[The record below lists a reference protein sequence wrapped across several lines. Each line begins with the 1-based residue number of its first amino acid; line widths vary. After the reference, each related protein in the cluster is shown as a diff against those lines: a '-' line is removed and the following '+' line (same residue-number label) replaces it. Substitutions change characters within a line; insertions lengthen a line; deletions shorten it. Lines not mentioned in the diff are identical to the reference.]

1 MIKISNLTSLVFV
14 LFISILLA
22 YASFSGGSSEAYLFP
37 KLITSVMIILS
48 SLSLIIYFLDK
59 PKSIAIIDIGKLSV
73 YLTSIVLF
81 TLLGET
87 LGFYFFAVLLFL
99 VNTYYYS
106 ENKNI
111 KIIIQNILVT
121 AIFMF
126 FIYFLF
132 SITLKVQVPRFFV
145 F

>member
-48 SLSLIIYFLDK
+48 CLSLIIYFLDK
-59 PKSIAIIDIGKLSV
+59 PKSIAIIDIRKLSV

>member
-1 MIKISNLTSLVFV
+1 MIKISNLTSLVCV

-59 PKSIAIIDIGKLSV
+59 PKSIAIIDIRKLSV

-87 LGFYFFAVLLFL
+87 LGFYFFVC
-99 VNTYYYS
+99 
-106 ENKNI
+106 
-111 KIIIQNILVT
+111 
-121 AIFMF
+121 
-126 FIYFLF
+126 
-132 SITLKVQVPRFFV
+132 PRNEQCPNET
-145 F
+145 

>member
-1 MIKISNLTSLVFV
+1 MIKISNLTSLVCV

-59 PKSIAIIDIGKLSV
+59 PQSIAKIDIRKLSV

-106 ENKNI
+106 NNKNI

>member
-1 MIKISNLTSLVFV
+1 MCIVYI
-14 LFISILLA
+14 
-22 YASFSGGSSEAYLFP
+22 Y
-37 KLITSVMIILS
+37 S

-59 PKSIAIIDIGKLSV
+59 PKSIAKIDIRKLSV

-132 SITLKVQVPRFFV
+132 SITLKVQVPRFFA